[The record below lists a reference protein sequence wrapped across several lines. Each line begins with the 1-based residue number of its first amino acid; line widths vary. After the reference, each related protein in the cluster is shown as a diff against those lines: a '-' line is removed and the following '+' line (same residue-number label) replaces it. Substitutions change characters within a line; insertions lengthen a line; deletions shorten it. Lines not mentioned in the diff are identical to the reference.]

1 MVGSLVSNKD
11 FVIACRS
18 RTYRGLKI
26 SLLEYVVIGC
36 PRAIGCVM
44 GIDIGDVLTW
54 VGSTS
59 ESLVL
64 EEDKGSGCVSEGN
77 TSVVGE
83 SCEKGRGAIKGVR
96 SY

>member
-1 MVGSLVSNKD
+1 
-11 FVIACRS
+11 
-18 RTYRGLKI
+18 
-26 SLLEYVVIGC
+26 
-36 PRAIGCVM
+36 M
-44 GIDIGDVLTW
+44 GMDNGDVLTW